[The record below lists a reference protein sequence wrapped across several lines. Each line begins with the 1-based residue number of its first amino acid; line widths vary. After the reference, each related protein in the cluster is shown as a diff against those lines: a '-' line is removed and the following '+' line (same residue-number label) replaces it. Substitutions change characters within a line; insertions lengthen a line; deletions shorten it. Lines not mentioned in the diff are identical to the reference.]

1 MSRNSC
7 LNLLKCI
14 ACFGVV
20 FIHVTFPGVLGDIVK
35 YSSTFAVPLFM
46 MIAGYYSYGCDE
58 RKIKQRLV
66 KIIKILLFG
75 YICFFVCNITI
86 AIKANSLLQW
96 FSINYNWKN
105 FILFFCFCTIR
116 WAIPLWYLIAMTET
130 YFFWMIV
137 VKKKWQD
144 AILKITPVLFI
155 VGTVLA
161 VFVDTM
167 GLNWSYKINFICR
180 ALPWFMYGYIVKER
194 YYIRLKKVSTFKLLL
209 TALLGWGITLSAILL
224 KTKVNYNSVGV
235 LLTAPALFMIGIKN
249 SNIKVNNL
257 VEFVGDKLSLF
268 IYILHPLVS
277 ILIMYVVKFLRINWE
292 GAYLYVH
299 PIITLIVTIGV
310 SLLFYLVFKNKK
322 IRHLLY

>member
-137 VKKKWQD
+137 VKKNGRMR
-144 AILKITPVLFI
+144 F
-155 VGTVLA
+155 
-161 VFVDTM
+161 
-167 GLNWSYKINFICR
+167 
-180 ALPWFMYGYIVKER
+180 
-194 YYIRLKKVSTFKLLL
+194 
-209 TALLGWGITLSAILL
+209 
-224 KTKVNYNSVGV
+224 
-235 LLTAPALFMIGIKN
+235 
-249 SNIKVNNL
+249 
-257 VEFVGDKLSLF
+257 
-268 IYILHPLVS
+268 
-277 ILIMYVVKFLRINWE
+277 
-292 GAYLYVH
+292 
-299 PIITLIVTIGV
+299 
-310 SLLFYLVFKNKK
+310 
-322 IRHLLY
+322 